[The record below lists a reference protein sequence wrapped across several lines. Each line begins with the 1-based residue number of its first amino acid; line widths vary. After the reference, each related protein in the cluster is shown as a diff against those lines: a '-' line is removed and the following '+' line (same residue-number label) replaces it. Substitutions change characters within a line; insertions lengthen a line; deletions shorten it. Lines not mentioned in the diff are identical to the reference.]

1 HTYALTAFAGA
12 VIQPSWNCHCPFCFV
27 FIDLIIST
35 LLMYLGMMMVPPM
48 ILSLPF
54 KILVFVYLGG
64 YTKIVDIMFKTV
76 A

>member
-1 HTYALTAFAGA
+1 
-12 VIQPSWNCHCPFCFV
+12 
-27 FIDLIIST
+27 
-35 LLMYLGMMMVPPM
+35 

>member
-1 HTYALTAFAGA
+1 
-12 VIQPSWNCHCPFCFV
+12 
-27 FIDLIIST
+27 
-35 LLMYLGMMMVPPM
+35 MYLGMMMVPPM